1 MRASDATIPPTC
13 TCSLSAAAIAQTV
26 RTPRRLY
33 AGLRGAGALKGEVK
47 RKPCDAP
54 AVATKSTTTRRYA
67 LPQRIGCCRS
77 TRRHWRRAVVR
88 PRLRSSEVPP
98 VRSQENTAAS
108 KATRKPRISSFAEGS
123 SAAFTGRKSRWGRV
137 GMDTALSWFR
147 TAQCDFFLY
156 HVHVSTRQCGDAGTE
171 MGLIPSHLHVFVAG
185 AFQLIAWCI
194 VIFFG
199 LSAATLIGKSNQE
212 RDRALQQ
219 AKDAEQYVDALQV
232 AMREERA
239 EHEKELATM
248 LVEIQRLQALLTSP
262 PPLLDHDDEDKCI
275 SCYDAPRTTRF
286 SECGHSQTCEICL
299 DRLFAQRRHT
309 LCPLRAPPA
318 REAVLRGAHIAFEPA
333 YMRQPA

>member
-1 MRASDATIPPTC
+1 
-13 TCSLSAAAIAQTV
+13 
-26 RTPRRLY
+26 
-33 AGLRGAGALKGEVK
+33 
-47 RKPCDAP
+47 
-54 AVATKSTTTRRYA
+54 
-67 LPQRIGCCRS
+67 
-77 TRRHWRRAVVR
+77 
-88 PRLRSSEVPP
+88 
-98 VRSQENTAAS
+98 
-108 KATRKPRISSFAEGS
+108 
-123 SAAFTGRKSRWGRV
+123 
-137 GMDTALSWFR
+137 MDTALSWFR

-248 LVEIQRLQALLTSP
+248 LVEIQTSP
-262 PPLLDHDDEDKCI
+262 GKPAVSSEGASGCHT
-275 SCYDAPRTTRF
+275 RTGG
-286 SECGHSQTCEICL
+286 SG
-299 DRLFAQRRHT
+299 
-309 LCPLRAPPA
+309 RALQFGKSLPK
-318 REAVLRGAHIAFEPA
+318 R
-333 YMRQPA
+333 